1 MASLTTTLL
10 GNGEEVCTFDEIMRC
25 YYASSLHAHELYR
38 ERMKLP
44 DDVRNAGLRPLQ
56 NTEALHCAH
65 LVSFIRHMKL
75 SPDLGRQFAPVGLD
89 PVKFVFTVHNIPEF
103 KRIHRVLKIEGL
115 SLIHKIKTRPIIA
128 RRFLYGYEPSP
139 YPLAPPEV
147 DAATVQTAELS
158 LAPRFA

>member
-10 GNGEEVCTFDEIMRC
+10 GNGAEVCTYDEIMQC

-38 ERMKLP
+38 ERMNLP

-75 SPDLGRQFAPVGLD
+75 SSDLGRQFAPLGLN
-89 PVKFVFTVHNIPEF
+89 PVKFGFTVHAIPEF
-103 KRIHRVLKIEGL
+103 ERIHQVLKTEGI
-115 SLIHKIKTRPIIA
+115 SLIHKIKTHPLTA
-128 RRFLYGYEPSP
+128 RRFLYGYDPSP

-147 DAATVQTAELS
+147 EAAADQVAELGP
-158 LAPRFA
+158 APRFA